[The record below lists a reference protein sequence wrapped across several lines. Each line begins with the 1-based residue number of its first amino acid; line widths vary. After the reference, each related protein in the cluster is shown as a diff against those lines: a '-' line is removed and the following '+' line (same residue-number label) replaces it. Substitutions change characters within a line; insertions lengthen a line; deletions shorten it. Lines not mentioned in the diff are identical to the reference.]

1 MVLLLAGNGGAS
13 KVAPVFFRIMRSTE
27 IRSSRDGRICT
38 TVSVLHNRH
47 RPDDMHNAHH
57 DFLAP
62 LRSNYRDRAARKPG
76 LSETS
81 RGLFAYRSELMCS
94 SSGAGASENRTDGR
108 STRAPHTPRKSPTT
122 AAAKKDGDG
131 EPEPEPD
138 LARLVNTLIE
148 RIAALSK
155 PSIPIEH
162 DLWSVTEI
170 AAYFKRSESV
180 VRERIVCVPSFP
192 VAIRVPNE
200 RGQRMHALWPAAD
213 VIAWAHK
220 HRERETA

>member
-1 MVLLLAGNGGAS
+1 MTGTYFFGGMDSILGARTARVRERLSHTLFRALEARNEAHDAPAGGGSAD
-13 KVAPVFFRIMRSTE
+13 APART
-27 IRSSRDGRICT
+27 
-38 TVSVLHNRH
+38 
-47 RPDDMHNAHH
+47 P
-57 DFLAP
+57 
-62 LRSNYRDRAARKPG
+62 RARRTSARKP
-76 LSETS
+76 
-81 RGLFAYRSELMCS
+81 A
-94 SSGAGASENRTDGR
+94 SGDDGG
-108 STRAPHTPRKSPTT
+108 S
-122 AAAKKDGDG
+122 DG
-131 EPEPEPD
+131 EPSPD
-138 LARLVNTLIE
+138 LALLVNTLIG

-192 VAIRVPNE
+192 VAIRLPNE